1 VPNTKKDQRAR
12 EEEQHNKPNCERKT
26 PRNIN
31 DRRGDKTKLPNQ
43 AHQKQ
48 TQKAGLQVK
57 LK

>member
-1 VPNTKKDQRAR
+1 MD
-12 EEEQHNKPNCERKT
+12 EEQHNKPNCERKT